1 MVPLGSNCPP
11 ILGYIPIHIFQ
22 SKDEDE
28 EEDDDDDDAAAA
40 GGGGG
45 EPLDLA

>member
-1 MVPLGSNCPP
+1 MVPLGSNCPRV
-11 ILGYIPIHIFQ
+11 LGYIPIHIFQ

-28 EEDDDDDDAAAA
+28 DDDDDAAA

>member
-28 EEDDDDDDAAAA
+28 EEEDDDDAAAA
-40 GGGGG
+40 GGGG

>member
-28 EEDDDDDDAAAA
+28 EDDDDDAAAA